1 MQMQAST
8 QSAFI
13 RHAGFAADELS
24 CVGAS
29 QFMGSFVDS
38 AREARMNGICASR
51 PKPIDFKIDRLCM
64 EASLVLI
71 QYLFLIT
78 FGQQDIIIAERICP
92 DSTRSTPSRRGNCSF
107 QAKDMPETE
116 E

>member
-1 MQMQAST
+1 
-8 QSAFI
+8 
-13 RHAGFAADELS
+13 
-24 CVGAS
+24 
-29 QFMGSFVDS
+29 
-38 AREARMNGICASR
+38 
-51 PKPIDFKIDRLCM
+51 M

-107 QAKDMPETE
+107 QAKDMP
-116 E
+116 